1 MAAIGNGIQ
10 KIKQFILINRTRNIH
25 NGVSAPIE
33 AGHVATRLEAY
44 EEDLLDVASSN
55 DSSSHSGTQ
64 EEERTDKEPDRSH
77 TPDLV
82 ESQIHEMPNQSP
94 ERELADE
101 LDLLGSCIS
110 DFALNISSEFDKH
123 RPTSSNQIINRQQ
136 VEQIL
141 QEKKAT
147 KYLSATLGDSIYNNL
162 INHAK
167 HQRPEIVSRY
177 VVDAIRCLGST
188 ISHHIIEET
197 CPGLPNEG
205 KDLISKFGKMISK
218 GMFTL
223 GI

>member
-1 MAAIGNGIQ
+1 MLLSIFMRVPLTIFNNGE
-10 KIKQFILINRTRNIH
+10 IKLKVFW
-25 NGVSAPIE
+25 VP
-33 AGHVATRLEAY
+33 V
-44 EEDLLDVASSN
+44 V
-55 DSSSHSGTQ
+55 
-64 EEERTDKEPDRSH
+64 
-77 TPDLV
+77 
-82 ESQIHEMPNQSP
+82 
-94 ERELADE
+94 
-101 LDLLGSCIS
+101 
-110 DFALNISSEFDKH
+110 
-123 RPTSSNQIINRQQ
+123 
-136 VEQIL
+136 IL

-147 KYLSATLGDSIYNNL
+147 KYLSTTLGDSIYNNL
-162 INHAK
+162 INQAK